1 MDTKKTSYILNIVLL
16 IILLVGSTFFIS
28 KLSVQ
33 SNDYDAIVNYME
45 NEKGQLIS
53 SNELLVQ
60 EIKTVNQNIVSSDEK
75 IKELSEDLKEYK
87 KINSYTKAE
96 LLTEIKG
103 ISVGYI
109 PVQGETEYVYVPD
122 TNCVPID
129 TLNKY
134 YTQLP
139 KGVEYKDDWISFNA
153 TAGKKLFTLD
163 SMSIINKFDV
173 TIGERVVGKKFL
185 VFNKKEAVVDLKS
198 YNPYTG
204 VPYLNNIVVE
214 TKKTKPLTKL
224 LTYAGIFG
232 AGMITNQLTK

>member
-1 MDTKKTSYILNIVLL
+1 MSYLLNVILVIL
-16 IILLVGSTFFIS
+16 IIAGVTLHIRSLKISAGDNQAIADFFE
-28 KLSVQ
+28 L
-33 SNDYDAIVNYME
+33 
-45 NEKGQLIS
+45 EKEQLMQDR
-53 SNELLVQ
+53 NLLVQ
-60 EIKTVNQNIVSSDEK
+60 EIKTVNQNIVSSDDK
-75 IKELSEDLKEYK
+75 IKELSEELKEYK

-96 LLTEIKG
+96 LLTEIRG

-139 KGVEYKDDWISFNA
+139 KGVEFKDEWISFNA
-153 TAGKKLFTLD
+153 TVGKKLFTLD
-163 SMSIINKFDV
+163 SMKVINKFDV

-204 VPYLNNIVVE
+204 IPYLNNIVVE
-214 TKKTKPLTKL
+214 KKETKPLTKL
-224 LTYAGIFG
+224 LAYAGIFG